1 VLPPVAD
8 PSFAD
13 PSLFVE
19 VPESPQP
26 TATSASVAAH
36 AIHMRGANKSE
47 ASFRVFMNVLQKSSN
62 RNQPPD

>member
-1 VLPPVAD
+1 VAD

-13 PSLFVE
+13 PSFFVE

-47 ASFRVFMNVLQKSSN
+47 ANLRVFMNVLQKGSELS
-62 RNQPPD
+62 QPPD